1 MHMDPL
7 ILYVSAAVFL
17 VLLVGAAAKR
27 LKQPNVVGYLIAGVV
42 MGPFGLGLLT
52 DVHLLTTIGAL
63 GVVLLIFFVG
73 MELEPKELIANWRV
87 AIFGTT
93 LQITFSVAAVG
104 VLGWAL
110 EWPLARTILVGF
122 VISLSSTAVVF
133 KLLSDFKE
141 QQTATGRQVSSILL
155 TQDLALIP
163 MMIIIA
169 LVGGATPSA
178 AEVSL
183 QVVGGILLMALFVWL
198 IRAGEINLPMLRF
211 LQDDKEMQVFAALG
225 MCFGLALIT
234 GLFNLSSALG
244 AFLAGMLVAAS
255 RGTRWIHHSLLP
267 FHVVFVAVFFVSIGM
282 LVDLKFL
289 LDEWP
294 LILTLVFIA
303 LVINSV
309 INAGALRL
317 LGVEWRPALYAGA
330 LLAQIGEFSF
340 VLAAVGRQADI
351 ISDYGYSLAI
361 EVIAI
366 SLIVSPIWITT
377 VKKLTGN

>member
-27 LKQPNVVGYLIAGVV
+27 LKQPNVVGYLVAGVV

-87 AIFGTT
+87 AIIGTT
-93 LQITFSVAAVG
+93 LQIMFSVAAVG
-104 VLGWAL
+104 ALGWWL
-110 EWPLARTILVGF
+110 DWPLARTILVGF

-169 LVGGATPSA
+169 LVGGTTPSV
-178 AEVSL
+178 AEIGL
-183 QVVGGILLMALFVWL
+183 QVFGGILIMLMFIWL
-198 IRAGEINLPMLRF
+198 IRAGEINLPFLR
-211 LQDDKEMQVFAALG
+211 LLEDDKEMQVFAALG

-255 RGTRWIHHSLLP
+255 RSTQWIHHSLLP
-267 FHVVFVAVFFVSIGM
+267 FHVAFVAVFFVSIGM
-282 LVDLKFL
+282 LVDLQFL

-340 VLAAVGRQADI
+340 VLAAVGRQAEI

>member
-27 LKQPNVVGYLIAGVV
+27 LKQPNVVGYLVAGVV

-52 DVHLLTTIGAL
+52 DIHLLTTIGAL

-73 MELEPKELIANWRV
+73 MELEPRELIANWRV
-87 AIFGTT
+87 AIIGTT
-93 LQITFSVAAVG
+93 LQIAFSVAAVG

-169 LVGGATPSA
+169 LVGGTTPSV
-178 AEVSL
+178 AEVGL
-183 QVVGGILLMALFVWL
+183 QVVGGIFIMVLFIWL
-198 IRAGEINLPMLRF
+198 IRAGEINLPFLRY

-225 MCFGLALIT
+225 LCFGLALVT

-255 RGTRWIHHSLLP
+255 RGTQWIHHSLLP
-267 FHVVFVAVFFVSIGM
+267 FHVAFVAVFFVSIGM
-282 LVDLKFL
+282 LVDLQFL

-340 VLAAVGRQADI
+340 VLAAVGRQAEI